1 MLKRNLGWMFLL
13 LGGLSEIVWAMALK
27 ASEEFTNLP
36 YTIVCAVFLA
46 ISLYFLAK
54 ALTCDIP
61 MGTAYAVW
69 VGIGAIG
76 TVVFGIL
83 IYDDPVSLLRVFFI
97 ALVIACIIG
106 LQATCPKSGGCDVDD
121 DPPR

>member
-1 MLKRNLGWMFLL
+1 MTPRNIGWVFLL

-27 ASEEFTNLP
+27 SSNEFTNLP
-36 YTIVCAVFLA
+36 YTAICIIFLA

-54 ALTCDIP
+54 ALTCGIP

-76 TVVFGIL
+76 AVVFGIL
-83 IYDDPVSLLRVFFI
+83 IYDDPVSTLRLLFI
-97 ALVIACIIG
+97 ALVVACIIG
-106 LQATCPKSGGCDVDD
+106 LQATCPKTEECKIEEEK
-121 DPPR
+121 